1 MLKKTMML
9 LSAIIIL
16 SPLVSCKKS
25 EQPPEPKRSP
35 VGQGPIIDTQ
45 PLGQGHGGAGKKI
58 EFQVVV
64 PPEVKEKWIAVVIV
78 VDDKKEKKQEEFTV
92 NIGGE
97 FKIPDSNLTVKIGPF
112 LPDFKM
118 SADTITSASAEPNN
132 PSVGI
137 AVIDNGSQLF
147 PATGKWGWLY
157 SKFPT
162 IHSFQH
168 ERFSLTLKGGRLIEG
183 K

>member
-1 MLKKTMML
+1 MFKKTLIL
-9 LSAIIIL
+9 LSAVIIL
-16 SPLVSCKKS
+16 FSLISCKKS
-25 EQPPEPKRSP
+25 EQPPEPKGSP
-35 VGQGPIIDTQ
+35 VGQGPIIDTRTS
-45 PLGQGHGGAGKKI
+45 GEGREGVTKKI

-64 PPEVKEKWIAVVIV
+64 PPEVKEKWLAVVIV
-78 VDDKKEKKQEEFTV
+78 VDDKKENKQKEFTV
-92 NIGGE
+92 DISGE
-97 FKIPDSNLTVKIGPF
+97 FQIPDSKITVKIGPF

-137 AVIDNGSQLF
+137 AVIDDGVQLF

-162 IHSFQH
+162 VHSFQH
-168 ERFSLTLKGGRLIEG
+168 ERFRLTLKGGRLIE

>member
-1 MLKKTMML
+1 MLKKPLIL
-9 LSAIIIL
+9 LTAMTIL
-16 SPLVSCKKS
+16 FSLISCKKS
-25 EQPPEPKRSP
+25 EQPPEPKGSP

-45 PLGQGHGGAGKKI
+45 TSGEGHGRVTKKV
-58 EFQVVV
+58 EFQIVV
-64 PPEVKEKWIAVVIV
+64 PQEVKEKWMAVVVV
-78 VDDKKEKKQEEFTV
+78 VDDKKENKQQEFTV
-92 NIGGE
+92 DIGSE
-97 FKIPDSNLTVKIGPF
+97 FKIPDSKLTVKIGPF

-137 AVIDNGSQLF
+137 AVLDDGTQLF

-162 IHSFQH
+162 VHSFQH
-168 ERFSLTLKGGRLIEG
+168 ERFSLLLKGGKLIER
-183 K
+183 